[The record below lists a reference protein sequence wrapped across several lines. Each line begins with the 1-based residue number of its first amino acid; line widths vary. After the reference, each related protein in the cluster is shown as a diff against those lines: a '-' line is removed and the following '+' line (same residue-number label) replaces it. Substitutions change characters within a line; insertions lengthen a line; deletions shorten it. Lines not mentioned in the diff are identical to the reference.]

1 MTTLAASNFVALDEA
16 GLSQARLDQA
26 ALNQGALA
34 PPSLVRIHAL
44 EAWYEFLR
52 VLRTPAFVIP
62 TLSFPLVFYVMF
74 ALVLPGQWG
83 GYQKSAYLFATYAAF
98 GVIGPALFGFG
109 VGLAMERQQGWLDL
123 KRVSPMPTGA
133 YFFAK
138 IMMSLA
144 FAFAVVVLL
153 SIAAI
158 GFGEVRLSVGT
169 WVTLVGALLL
179 GTLPF
184 CAFGLWIGT
193 LVKGQAAVA
202 VVNLVY
208 LPMALLSGLW
218 IPLFAF
224 PAILQKT
231 AVLWP
236 AWHLGQMALGIVGQV
251 PDVRYGLHAGALL
264 AMTTLFLSLAAMR
277 LRAE

>member
-1 MTTLAASNFVALDEA
+1 MNTTTIPAD
-16 GLSQARLDQA
+16 
-26 ALNQGALA
+26 ALA
-34 PPSLVRIHAL
+34 RPSTPAVYAL

-52 VLRTPAFVIP
+52 TLRTPAFALP
-62 TLSFPLVFYVMF
+62 TLAFPLVFYVMF
-74 ALVLPGQWG
+74 AIVMPGQWG
-83 GYQKSAYLFATYAAF
+83 SLHKTTYLFATYATF

-109 VGLAMERQQGWLDL
+109 VGLALERQQGWLEL

-138 IMMSLA
+138 IAMSLA
-144 FAFAVVVLL
+144 FSFAVILVL

-158 GFGEVRLSVGT
+158 GVGGVRIDLGT
-169 WVTLVGALLL
+169 WTTLTLALLL

-184 CAFGLWIGT
+184 CALGLWIGT

-202 VVNLVY
+202 LVNLIY

-224 PAILQKT
+224 PALLQKT
-231 AVLWP
+231 AVFWP
-236 AWHLGQMALGIVGQV
+236 AWHLGQIALGLIGQIA
-251 PDVRYGLHAGALL
+251 DVRYGLHVAVLL
-264 AMTTLFLSLAAMR
+264 AMTLLFLSLAALR
-277 LRAE
+277 LRKA

>member
-1 MTTLAASNFVALDEA
+1 MTTSQIHADTLARPSIA
-16 GLSQARLDQA
+16 G
-26 ALNQGALA
+26 
-34 PPSLVRIHAL
+34 IYAL

-52 VLRTPAFVIP
+52 TLRTPAFALP
-62 TLSFPLVFYVMF
+62 TLAFPLVFYVMF
-74 ALVLPGQWG
+74 AIVMPGQWG
-83 GYQKSAYLFATYAAF
+83 GLHKTTYLFATYSAF

-109 VGLAMERQQGWLDL
+109 VGLALERQQGWLEL

-138 IMMSLA
+138 IAMSLA
-144 FAFAVVVLL
+144 FAFAVILVL
-153 SIAAI
+153 SAAAI
-158 GFGEVRLSVGT
+158 GIGGVRIGIGT
-169 WVTLVGALLL
+169 WSALTFALLL

-202 VVNLVY
+202 IINLVY

-224 PAILQKT
+224 PALLQKT
-231 AVLWP
+231 AVVWP
-236 AWHLGQMALGIVGQV
+236 AWHLGQIALGIIGQV
-251 PDVRYGLHAGALL
+251 PDVRYGLHAAVLV
-264 AMTTLFLSLAAMR
+264 AMTLLFLSLAALR
-277 LRAE
+277 LRNA